1 MCSTGEKKSYRYSSQ
16 GSTIFKFQQKM
27 KQMLSYEFGDEGY
40 FADNKLQV
48 AQVLGPQLRRS
59 WRGKRLDMIRESIKL
74 CMMIA
79 GDER

>member
-1 MCSTGEKKSYRYSSQ
+1 
-16 GSTIFKFQQKM
+16 
-27 KQMLSYEFGDEGY
+27 MLSYEFRDEAC

-48 AQVLGPQLRRS
+48 AQVPVPQFRRF
-59 WRGKRLDMIRESIKL
+59 WRGRRLNMIRESIEL